1 MADDAHETIEVTR
14 DDAGV
19 VTVTMNRPR
28 VKNALSDRMFI
39 ELESTFGSLRDDA
52 DARVLVLTGAGGDFC
67 SGADLGAPP
76 EIRDANGLARMRR
89 LHRLARAL
97 HDVPQPKIARIPGIA
112 AGAGLSLALGC
123 DLTIASD
130 AARFSAIFSRRGLS
144 TDMGAAW
151 LLPRLVGLHR
161 AKQLALFGEVI
172 DATEA
177 ERIGLVNRVVP
188 AADLDA
194 TVDDWATRLAAGP
207 PVALTQIIDLL
218 DRAFETPFDALLA
231 DEGAAQALCFTTADT
246 REAMTAFFE
255 KRDPAYQGR

>member
-76 EIRDANGLARMRR
+76 EIEDANGLARMRR

-188 AADLDA
+188 AAELDA
-194 TVDDWATRLAAGP
+194 TVDDWASRLAAGP

-231 DEGAAQALCFTTADT
+231 DEGSAQALCFTTDDT

-255 KRDPAYQGR
+255 KRDPTYQGR